1 VAGAAHPLKPVKQ
14 ELQVHGY
21 CQELHLEFLSLSA
34 VEQYISRRFSGHG
47 FPSELARVLH
57 RNTDGNPLFLVSTID
72 YLIGQ
77 GQLREVGGHWGL
89 TGPLEEIASRT
100 PETLSQVVERQVERL
115 TGEEQAMLAVG
126 SVAGAEFSAAVAVAD
141 GIDPHD
147 AERRCDSLARRGQ
160 FVRAAGV
167 AEWPDGTL
175 AARYAFIHAL
185 YQRALYARIPIG
197 LRVGLH
203 LRTGE
208 CLEGGY
214 GERAGEIAGELAIHF
229 ERGRDYE
236 RAARYRRQAGEHA
249 LRQHANREAAD
260 HATQALHLLG
270 TLPDSPERIQQ
281 ELALQIMLGTAL
293 TATHGFGAAEV
304 ARPYE
309 RARELCAQVG
319 DTVRL
324 LPVLLG
330 LGRFHQSR
338 GELQIA
344 RDLGTRLLGI
354 ADTTHD
360 AAVGLAAHNAVGIMA
375 FYAGEFAAALAHVEQ
390 GTRLYDPSQHS
401 PNRSAT
407 FRAGQDPGVS
417 CAVYAAWALQLLGH
431 PARAAAR
438 MGEALALARSL
449 GHPFSVVYACHFAAG
464 FHLHRKEREAVR
476 ELEDEALAHST
487 EHGFRLFPMLAAIH
501 RGWLLS
507 EQARGEEGLAQMR
520 EGLAALR
527 AIGIEFRRPAFL
539 ALVAEVCEKIH
550 QPGEGRSAVAEA
562 LAAAGHTG
570 QRYWD
575 AELHRLK
582 GMLTLQ
588 PDAESCFLEAIGI
601 ARRQRAKSL
610 ELRAATSLSRLWA
623 NTGKATEAHALLSA
637 IYDGFT
643 EGFDTADLSEAKALL
658 EQLERRART

>member
-1 VAGAAHPLKPVKQ
+1 M
-14 ELQVHGY
+14 
-21 CQELHLEFLSLSA
+21 
-34 VEQYISRRFSGHG
+34 
-47 FPSELARVLH
+47 
-57 RNTDGNPLFLVSTID
+57 STID

-77 GQLREVGGHWGL
+77 GHLREVGGHWGL
-89 TGPLEEIASRT
+89 AGPLDEIASRT

-126 SVAGAEFSAAVAVAD
+126 SVAGAEFSAAVAAAD
-141 GIDPHD
+141 GIDRHD

-175 AARYAFIHAL
+175 AARYAFIHTL

-197 LRVGLH
+197 RRVGLH

-208 CLEGGY
+208 RLEGGY
-214 GERAGEIAGELAIHF
+214 GERAGEIAGELAMHF

-260 HATQALHLLG
+260 HATQALHLLEA
-270 TLPDSPERIQQ
+270 LPESPERIQQ
-281 ELALQIMLGTAL
+281 ELALQIMLGAAL
-293 TATHGFGAAEV
+293 TATKGYGAAEV

-330 LGRFHQSR
+330 LGRFHLSR

-344 RDLGTRLLGI
+344 RGLGTRLLGI
-354 ADTTHD
+354 ADATHD
-360 AAVGLAAHNAVGIMA
+360 ATVGLAAHNAVGIMA
-375 FYAGEFAAALAHVEQ
+375 FYAGEFEAALAHVEQ
-390 GTRLYDPSQHS
+390 GARLYDPSQHS
-401 PNRSAT
+401 PDRSAT
-407 FRAGQDPGVS
+407 FRAGQDPGVW
-417 CAVYAAWALQLLGH
+417 CGVYVAWTLQLLGH

-438 MGEALALARSL
+438 MRETLALARSL
-449 GHPFSVVYACHFAAG
+449 GHPFSVVYACHFAAS
-464 FHLHRKEREAVR
+464 FHLYRREREAVQ
-476 ELEDEALAHST
+476 ELEDEALAYST
-487 EHGFRLFPMLAAIH
+487 EHEFRLFPMMGAIH

-507 EQARGEEGLAQMR
+507 EPARAEEALAGMR

-539 ALVAEVCEKIH
+539 ALVAEVCEKAH
-550 QPGEGRSAVAEA
+550 QPGEGLAAVAEA
-562 LAAAGHTG
+562 LAAAEHTG

-582 GMLTLQ
+582 GMLTR
-588 PDAESCFLEAIGI
+588 PSDAESCFLEAIRI
-601 ARRQRAKSL
+601 AQRQRAKSL
-610 ELRAATSLSRLWA
+610 ELRAATGLSRLWA
-623 NTGKATEAHALLSA
+623 NTGKVSEAHALLSA

-643 EGFDTADLSEAKALL
+643 EGFDTADLSDARSLL
-658 EQLERRART
+658 EQLGRRASGGRPAIWPPH